1 MGTKSPFFVSKSGE
15 DTMIDDA
22 ALKKAVEELA
32 EQRGFFI
39 VGLQNKKGKIQ
50 VIIDDYKGI
59 KLDECIDINRELRG
73 RFQEQIDDYDLEVTS
88 PGLTEPFK
96 VYEQYDKNVG
106 RKVQVQ
112 LQDGSQISGRLVS
125 VSPEKIQVDEKKRIK
140 TEKKKNKTLH
150 QQHDI
155 LFGDI
160 HHTKLLIS
168 F

>member
-1 MGTKSPFFVSKSGE
+1 MGTRSPFFVSKSRQE
-15 DTMIDDA
+15 IMIHDA
-22 ALKKAVEELA
+22 ALKKAVEDLA

-59 KLDECIDINRELRG
+59 KLDECIDINRELRA
-73 RFQEQIDDYDLEVTS
+73 RFAGKIDDYDLEVTS
-88 PGLTEPFK
+88 PGLTEAFK

-106 RKVQVQ
+106 HKVQVQ
-112 LQDGSQISGRLVS
+112 LHDGSQIRGRLVS
-125 VSPEKIQVDEKKRIK
+125 VSPEKIQVDEKKRIQ
-140 TEKKKNKTLH
+140 TEKKKKKTLH